1 MCLASS
7 WKTEQQV
14 SGEVCEGAGRYRAQV
29 AAGGQHQDTRQL
41 RGERS
46 VTLGSGAS
54 EPRLVCWLPNALKQQ
69 QAWKGSFCSVDH
81 VIPSG
86 LDLSCVHP
94 LGPCSPRLPSLPVP
108 SPFTIPPPLSLS
120 APTLSQHPP
129 SLAHL
134 KLAGVGGWGGRI
146 SAASSLPSALAADS
160 HAIPGL
166 VPSPSWCLQ
175 HPARAQ

>member
-86 LDLSCVHP
+86 LDLSRVHP

-134 KLAGVGGWGGRI
+134 KLAGVGGWGG
-146 SAASSLPSALAADS
+146 ASLLLP
-160 HAIPGL
+160 PC
-166 VPSPSWCLQ
+166 PP
-175 HPARAQ
+175 P